1 MWKILRALILAVLVF
16 GVWYLGLKDS
26 IITVSANEKIKV
38 VDGDSLEIGSR
49 RIRLQ
54 GIDSPEYV
62 QNCYDKHHKKYSC
75 GIKAKKYM
83 EKLIAQGN
91 IECREDSKDRY
102 GRSLSTCYS
111 GTQNLNEAMVRAGW
125 AVAYRDEDGIYNR
138 AEQAAKEQ
146 KLGIWQGKFMRP
158 ELFRFKNRQS
168 NS

>member
-1 MWKILRALILAVLVF
+1 MWKMLRVLIFAILMV
-16 GVWYLGLKDS
+16 GVWYLGIKDS
-26 IITVSANEKIKV
+26 IITVNANERIKV
-38 VDGDSLEIGSR
+38 IDGDSLEIGSR
-49 RIRLQ
+49 RVRLL

-62 QNCYDKHHKKYSC
+62 QSCYDQRHKKYSC

-111 GTQNLNEAMVRAGW
+111 GSMNLNEEMVRAGW
-125 AVAYRDEDGIYNR
+125 AVAYRDEGGIYDR
-138 AEQAAKEQ
+138 AEYEAKEQ

-158 ELFRFKNRQS
+158 ELYRFLNKRKNS
-168 NS
+168 